1 MDFGSMGGGIG
12 GIIGGLIGGS
22 VASGDFA
29 NARDAADRSIQELL
43 NMGMPPETAQ
53 ALVLQQFSS
62 AGQLTPE
69 LEQHISAGPAQT
81 ITEDPEARNRQMT
94 ALNLLSQRAS
104 GGLNP
109 EDRQKLNE
117 IRTQAAREQNAKQ
130 QQIIQ
135 NYQMRGMGGSGAE
148 LAAAIAAEQSGAN
161 QASQQG
167 DQVAAMASQNALQA
181 ALQSGQL
188 GGSIRAQDVQTAGQN
203 ANIMNEMNRFQTN
216 LDVGQQQRNVGARNL
231 AQKDNLTN
239 QQGIQNANVQ
249 QANTET
255 KRQNTAKVDDWRNKL
270 DLAKTKSGAYGQQ
283 SKEFQGRGQKTTDQY
298 GQIGAGLGMAAGM
311 LMNQG
316 GVVPG
321 IAKVSGDHPV
331 NDTVAANLSPGEIV
345 LPKSVLE
352 SHDPGDVAKKFVDY
366 VMALNKKPSSE
377 K

>member
-29 NARDAADRSIQELL
+29 NARDAADRTIQELL

-53 ALVLQQFSS
+53 ALVLQQYSS

-81 ITEDPEARNRQMT
+81 ITEDPEARNRQMST
-94 ALNLLSQRAS
+94 LNLLSQRAT
-104 GGLNP
+104 GTNP
-109 EDRQKLNE
+109 EDIAAVNKMRQTL
-117 IRTQAAREQNAKQ
+117 AREQNAKQ

-135 NYQMRGMGGSGAE
+135 NAQMRGMSGSGAE

-161 QASQQG
+161 LASQQG
-167 DQVAAMASQNALQA
+167 DQLSSMFAQNALQSA
-181 ALQSGQL
+181 VQSGQL
-188 GGSIRAQDVQTAGQN
+188 GGSIRSQDVQTAGQN
-203 ANIMNEMNRFQTN
+203 ANIMNEMNRFQTG
-216 LDVGQQQRNVGARNL
+216 LDSSQQQRNVGARNL
-231 AQKDNLTN
+231 AQQANLTN
-239 QQGIQNANVQ
+239 QQSIQDANVK

-255 KRQNTAKVDDWRNKL
+255 QRQNTAKVGDWRNKL
-270 DLAKTKSGAYGQQ
+270 ELAKVKSGAYGQQ
-283 SKEFQGRGQKTTDQY
+283 ANEFNKRGQKTTDQY
-298 GQIGAGLGMAAGM
+298 GQIGSGLGMAAGM
-311 LMNQG
+311 LMNKG